1 MELTIYQYS
10 FLLFGLFS
18 LALGLTM
25 LVCWPTG
32 SFKLSKYRDSK
43 IMFGVTFT
51 AISVGNCFRMYNSAF
66 GETPQVYADFL
77 SPYVISLI
85 LMFIILFGY
94 SILAL
99 YRSEHIGIRT
109 ALADVGITAVA
120 ILVYFVHERNNI
132 MEIYDLDYFLTHI
145 GEFAMYWRVVMLAVA
160 VFLFL
165 KYAILI
171 ESTRKKFKEIID
183 MFFSEAERYSLPWV
197 RSAFY
202 GAIMV
207 GILAI
212 VCVAV
217 NSQTLFVF
225 FVVVLLTFMFIFVVS
240 YLMYPITYFDISS
253 VIEAPESLRMRLE
266 EEMGS
271 TEKIDEKIEKW
282 KQRRGYTQFN
292 INVVRMSE
300 DVICSQVAILNYLKR
315 ANISF
320 YDWIGKMRMQE
331 AKKRMLEEKKNT
343 DLGDLSFELGYSS
356 YHVFV
361 REFVKREGTTPSQ
374 WIEKNTK

>member
-1 MELTIYQYS
+1 
-10 FLLFGLFS
+10 
-18 LALGLTM
+18 
-25 LVCWPTG
+25 
-32 SFKLSKYRDSK
+32 
-43 IMFGVTFT
+43 
-51 AISVGNCFRMYNSAF
+51 
-66 GETPQVYADFL
+66 
-77 SPYVISLI
+77 
-85 LMFIILFGY
+85 MFIILFGY
-94 SILAL
+94 AILAL
-99 YRSEHIGIRT
+99 YRSEHIGIRN
-109 ALADVGITAVA
+109 ALADVGIAAVA
-120 ILVYFVHERNNI
+120 ILGYFFHERNNTTKV
-132 MEIYDLDYFLTHI
+132 YDSAYFLEHM
-145 GEFAMYWRVVMLAVA
+145 GEFVMYWRVVMLSVA

-171 ESTRKKFKEIID
+171 ESTRKKFKKIID

-207 GILAI
+207 GIMAI
-212 VCVAV
+212 VCVVV
-217 NSQTLFVF
+217 NSQALFVF

-253 VIEAPESLRMRLE
+253 VIEVPESLRMRLE

-315 ANISF
+315 ADISF

-343 DLGDLSFELGYSS
+343 DLVDLSFELGYSS

>member
-109 ALADVGITAVA
+109 ALADVGIAMGQGTAVA
-120 ILVYFVHERNNI
+120 KE
-132 MEIYDLDYFLTHI
+132 
-145 GEFAMYWRVVMLAVA
+145 VA
-160 VFLFL
+160 D
-165 KYAILI
+165 I
-171 ESTRKKFKEIID
+171 
-183 MFFSEAERYSLPWV
+183 
-197 RSAFY
+197 
-202 GAIMV
+202 
-207 GILAI
+207 
-212 VCVAV
+212 
-217 NSQTLFVF
+217 TL
-225 FVVVLLTFMFIFVVS
+225 S
-240 YLMYPITYFDISS
+240 D
-253 VIEAPESLRMRLE
+253 
-266 EEMGS
+266 
-271 TEKIDEKIEKW
+271 
-282 KQRRGYTQFN
+282 
-292 INVVRMSE
+292 
-300 DVICSQVAILNYLKR
+300 
-315 ANISF
+315 
-320 YDWIGKMRMQE
+320 
-331 AKKRMLEEKKNT
+331 
-343 DLGDLSFELGYSS
+343 GDLSSIVQLVKLSRVLSHRMDRSFAQVIGLNTAFMAAGVTGLVTPQTSSLLHNVTTIALGLDA
-356 YHVFV
+356 
-361 REFVKREGTTPSQ
+361 SQ
-374 WIEKNTK
+374 PVVGVIVHGGVAQDGLEVLLGCVQVA

>member
-1 MELTIYQYS
+1 MQQVVCYIIVFSNPFERN
-10 FLLFGLFS
+10 FLFYVCNVVNIVCFCNTHIRIIRNAFKNYNLSGFTFECGLNCGTAYVKGFCD
-18 LALGLTM
+18 
-25 LVCWPTG
+25 VC
-32 SFKLSKYRDSK
+32 
-43 IMFGVTFT
+43 
-51 AISVGNCFRMYNSAF
+51 ISVGNCFRMYNSAF

-271 TEKIDEKIEKW
+271 TEKIDEK
-282 KQRRGYTQFN
+282 
-292 INVVRMSE
+292 M
-300 DVICSQVAILNYLKR
+300 
-315 ANISF
+315 
-320 YDWIGKMRMQE
+320 
-331 AKKRMLEEKKNT
+331 
-343 DLGDLSFELGYSS
+343 
-356 YHVFV
+356 
-361 REFVKREGTTPSQ
+361 
-374 WIEKNTK
+374 